1 MQTKLALTG
10 AVLLAASATARAQT
24 YEVWAIDQGTATVHV
39 YNDRLEET
47 AKLDLSSHG
56 VRVPHMVDF
65 TPDGAYALIAATAS
79 GNVSVIRAADRQV
92 VAVLP
97 TGPASH
103 AATVRPD
110 GRQAIVSVIGD
121 PKVERDGK
129 LVEIRIDSQ
138 AGKFELGRSLVI
150 AEDPVFRQVAD
161 RFKDVGAVCQQYT
174 ADGRQAYV
182 TLGPAIANGGLVVLD
197 TESFKLVAVYP
208 ADELK
213 VNCGTVLTRDG
224 KHMFVNGGDHGV
236 GVWYAIDVATRKVV
250 HQGSSRGE
258 DAHGTWSTPD
268 GREVWM
274 VNRVTSN
281 AIVIDPNSFAVVAE
295 IADVGNT
302 PDIVAMSPNSKL
314 AFITTRGPN
323 PVSMP
328 HIAKGTT
335 PGISVISIPD
345 RKVLRHIQPAPGNE
359 KSDFHGIGVRILR

>member
-10 AVLLAASATARAQT
+10 AILLAASATARAQT

-150 AEDPVFRQVAD
+150 AEDPVFR
-161 RFKDVGAVCQQYT
+161 
-174 ADGRQAYV
+174 
-182 TLGPAIANGGLVVLD
+182 
-197 TESFKLVAVYP
+197 
-208 ADELK
+208 
-213 VNCGTVLTRDG
+213 
-224 KHMFVNGGDHGV
+224 
-236 GVWYAIDVATRKVV
+236 
-250 HQGSSRGE
+250 
-258 DAHGTWSTPD
+258 
-268 GREVWM
+268 
-274 VNRVTSN
+274 
-281 AIVIDPNSFAVVAE
+281 
-295 IADVGNT
+295 
-302 PDIVAMSPNSKL
+302 
-314 AFITTRGPN
+314 
-323 PVSMP
+323 
-328 HIAKGTT
+328 
-335 PGISVISIPD
+335 
-345 RKVLRHIQPAPGNE
+345 
-359 KSDFHGIGVRILR
+359 